1 VAAEVTDALLNRER
15 LTPDEIATI
24 VIRYVASTIREDD
37 FAFTVEARGT
47 PWDVYNFTMPL
58 DAPATLQGI
67 GMLAWRL
74 VEGELEIGFFRF
86 GRHHTAEDIQK
97 ALVADAES

>member
-1 VAAEVTDALLNRER
+1 MTSALHKER

-24 VIRYVASTIREDD
+24 VIRYVSSTIREQD
-37 FAFTVEARGT
+37 FVFSVEARGT

-74 VEGELEIGFFRF
+74 VDGEVEVGFFRY

-97 ALVADAES
+97 ALAADAAS